1 MALRSA
7 IPRQRFTEETLI
19 PFADAKPYR
28 YCDPVNRTVSN
39 ESMVHYRG
47 SRYSVPPLYAG
58 KIVAVGKRPATLL
71 ITHNFPI

>member
-1 MALRSA
+1 
-7 IPRQRFTEETLI
+7 
-19 PFADAKPYR
+19 
-28 YCDPVNRTVSN
+28 VSN